1 MTVWISTNSK
11 SYLWHLDQKENN
23 FKLIKIGNLLEL
35 TPLKKLV
42 YEKIVV
48 ILGGGAGINSHF
60 QFNSNKLSAE

>member
-11 SYLWHLDQKENN
+11 SYLWHLDRKENN
-23 FKLIKIGNLLEL
+23 FTLIKIGNLLEL

-48 ILGGGAGINSHF
+48 ILGGGLVLVSIHT
-60 QFNSNKLSAE
+60 FNSNKLSTE

>member
-48 ILGGGAGINSHF
+48 ILGGGCWY
-60 QFNSNKLSAE
+60 QFTLSIQFKQIIC